1 MKDTI
6 SIGHGGGGRLARDL
20 IKNLFVK
27 RFNNPM
33 LALLGDS
40 AVFELNG
47 SRLALTTDSY
57 VVRPIF
63 FPGGNIG
70 KLAVCGTVNDL
81 SVVGARPLYLS
92 CGIIIE
98 EGFSLKDLE
107 SITLSIKE
115 SADKADV
122 EVVTGDT
129 KVIEKCQNIK
139 GPATAGLPSNSSIG
153 GSKQGPESQSNIYIN
168 TAGLGV
174 VEKEI
179 DLGINKINVGDKIIL
194 SGTIGDH
201 GIAVLSKREGFDF
214 ESAIESDC
222 ASLNEIAQ
230 KVLKAGSIRFMRD
243 PTRGGL
249 AAVLNEIAEDGNLE
263 IKVDEDSIPV
273 RDDVNGICNMLG
285 LDPLYIANEGKVII
299 VAAKGDANNILKTLQ
314 TDPLGRNAS
323 IIGEVTGKGKNKGVY
338 LNTAYGGTRVLD
350 MPVDDPLPRIC

>member
-1 MKDTI
+1 MKGTI

-20 IKNLFVK
+20 IKNLFLK
-27 RFNNPM
+27 HLDNPK
-33 LALLGDS
+33 LAPLGDS

-63 FPGGNIG
+63 FPGGDIG

-122 EVVTGDT
+122 EVITGDT
-129 KVIEKCQNIK
+129 KVIEKCQRVK
-139 GPATAGLPSNSSIG
+139 EPAPA
-153 GSKQGPESQSNIYIN
+153 GSKQGSEDQSSKNNDSNIYIN
-168 TAGLGV
+168 TAGVGV

-299 VAAKGDANNILKTLQ
+299 VAAQGDANNILKTLQ

-323 IIGEVTGKGKNKGVY
+323 IIGEITGKGKNKGVY

>member
-20 IKNLFVK
+20 IKDLFVK
-27 RFNNPM
+27 RFNNPT

-63 FPGGNIG
+63 FPGGDIG

-139 GPATAGLPSNSSIG
+139 GPAPA
-153 GSKQGPESQSNIYIN
+153 GSKQGSESQSNIYIN
-168 TAGLGV
+168 TAGIGIVENGV
-174 VEKEI
+174 
-179 DLGINKINVGDKIIL
+179 DLGINKIKVGDKIIL

-222 ASLNEIAQ
+222 ASLNEITQ

-243 PTRGGL
+243 PTRGGM
-249 AAVLNEIAEDGNLE
+249 AAVLNEIAEDGGLE

-285 LDPLYIANEGKVII
+285 LDPFYIANEGKVII

-314 TDPLGRNAS
+314 NDPLGQNAS
-323 IIGEVTGKGKNKGVY
+323 IIGEITGKGKSKGVY

>member
-20 IKNLFVK
+20 IKNLFLK
-27 RFNNPM
+27 HLDNPK
-33 LALLGDS
+33 LAPLGDS

-63 FPGGNIG
+63 FPGGDIG

-98 EGFSLKDLE
+98 EGFLLKDLE
-107 SITLSIKE
+107 SITSSIKE
-115 SADKADV
+115 AAQKAGV
-122 EVVTGDT
+122 EVITGDT
-129 KVIEKCQNIK
+129 KVIEKRQKVNPPQTEIE
-139 GPATAGLPSNSSIG
+139 GQSSKNND
-153 GSKQGPESQSNIYIN
+153 SSIYIN
-168 TAGLGV
+168 TAGFGII
-174 VEKEI
+174 ENGIE
-179 DLGINKINVGDKIIL
+179 LGIDKINIGDKIIL

-243 PTRGGL
+243 PTRGGM

-285 LDPLYIANEGKVII
+285 LDPFYIANEGKVII

-314 TDPLGRNAS
+314 NDPLGQNAS
-323 IIGEVTGKGKNKGVY
+323 IIGEITGKGKNKGVY